1 MTVMLDRFFGVHPEI
16 VRSGVLK
23 DMSEGEIRLY
33 LALME
38 RSEYRCNR
46 ELTLTDEELRELV
59 GIAPR
64 TSCNAR
70 KSLQERHLIQCKRM
84 TGNKYRYTICD
95 PKTCEPYPGHPK
107 KRTDG
112 KGLRPV
118 IGTATRVVLSLYPR
132 AFRKRIPR
140 QKNMAFP
147 AFSVRVASLAELS
160 IENRE
165 VRSASSAGQSASS
178 ATQPSTS

>member
-1 MTVMLDRFFGVHPEI
+1 MTVVLDRFFGVHPEI

-46 ELTLTDEELRELV
+46 ELTLTDEGLRELV

-70 KSLQERHLIQCKRM
+70 KSLQERRLIQCKRM

-95 PKTCEPYPGHPK
+95 PKTCEPYPGDPK
-107 KRTDG
+107 RRIDG
-112 KGLRPV
+112 KGSQLV
-118 IGTATRVVLSLYPR
+118 IRTAAGAVAQLVPSR
-132 AFRKRIPR
+132 
-140 QKNMAFP
+140 FP
-147 AFSVRVASLAELS
+147 NADTPL
-160 IENRE
+160 
-165 VRSASSAGQSASS
+165 
-178 ATQPSTS
+178 

>member
-59 GIAPR
+59 GVAPR

-70 KSLQERHLIQCKRM
+70 KSLQERRLIQCKSSL
-84 TGNKYRYTICD
+84 TF
-95 PKTCEPYPGHPK
+95 H
-107 KRTDG
+107 
-112 KGLRPV
+112 LR
-118 IGTATRVVLSLYPR
+118 S
-132 AFRKRIPR
+132 
-140 QKNMAFP
+140 M
-147 AFSVRVASLAELS
+147 S
-160 IENRE
+160 
-165 VRSASSAGQSASS
+165 RSMSTFHVNACQCINACHQCMSSMQ
-178 ATQPSTS
+178 